1 MGRLCGLFGIT
12 RQAYYQYFWRDNDYQ
27 IEEELLIQE
36 VRSIRKR
43 QPMIGTRKL
52 YGMLE
57 VFMVKHQIKVGRD
70 ALFDLLARNG
80 MLVRRKKKKT
90 QTTFSAHWLRKY
102 PNLIK
107 GIKPMKPNQIWV
119 ADITYLETEIGFV
132 YISLITDAYSRKIV
146 GYHVADNL
154 LAISSVEALKMA
166 LTNMPKNS
174 ENLIHH
180 SDRGIQYCS
189 QEYVNVLQDYK
200 VKISMTQNGDPLE
213 NAIAERVNG
222 ILKNELMPN
231 VIIKNLTH
239 AQKLLKEIVL
249 IYNDERPHMSIALL
263 TPNQAHLL
271 DGKLKRYWKNYYN
284 KPTVNAYQD
293 FQL

>member
-1 MGRLCGLFGIT
+1 LGRLCGLFGIT
-12 RQAYYQYFWRDNDYQ
+12 RQAYYQYFWRESDYQ
-27 IEEELLIQE
+27 IEEELLLQE
-36 VRSIRKR
+36 VKNIRKR

-52 YGMLE
+52 YGMLAT
-57 VFMVKHQIKVGRD
+57 FMVEHQLKIGRD

-80 MLVRRKKKKT
+80 MLVRRKKKKA

-107 GIKPMKPNQIWV
+107 GFEPTGPNQVWV
-119 ADITYLETEIGFV
+119 ADITYLETEEGFL

-146 GYHVADNL
+146 GFHVADNL
-154 LAISSVEALKMA
+154 LAVSSVEALKMA
-166 LTNMPKNS
+166 LENMPKTL

-189 QEYVNVLQDYK
+189 QEYVNVLQDYQ

-222 ILKNELMPN
+222 ILKNELMAN
-231 VIIKNLTH
+231 VKIKNLEH
-239 AQKLLKEIVL
+239 ATNLLKTMVS
-249 IYNDERPHMSIALL
+249 IYNDERPHLSIALL
-263 TPNQAHLL
+263 TPNQAHQL

-284 KPTVNAYQD
+284 KSTVTAYQD

>member
-1 MGRLCGLFGIT
+1 LFGIT
-12 RQAYYQYFWRDNDYQ
+12 RQAYYQYFWRENDCQ
-27 IEEELLIQE
+27 LEEELLIQE
-36 VRSIRKR
+36 VKIIRKR

-52 YGMLE
+52 YGMLQS
-57 VFMVKHQIKVGRD
+57 FMVQHQIKVGRD
-70 ALFDLLARNG
+70 ALFEVLASNG
-80 MLVRRKKKKT
+80 LLVRRKKKKA
-90 QTTFSAHWLRKY
+90 QTTFSSHWLRKY

-107 GIKPMKPNQIWV
+107 GIEPIKPNEVWV
-119 ADITYLETEIGFV
+119 SDITYLETEIGFV
-132 YISLITDAYSRKIV
+132 YISLITDAYSRKVV

-154 LAISSVEALKMA
+154 LAVSSVEALKMA
-166 LTNMPKNS
+166 LKSMPNNL

-189 QEYVNVLQDYK
+189 QEYVNVLQDYEI
-200 VKISMTQNGDPLE
+200 KISMTENGDPLE

-231 VIIKNLTH
+231 IKIENLEH

-249 IYNDERPHMSIALL
+249 IYNDERPHLSIALL
-263 TPNQAHLL
+263 TPNQAHQF
-271 DGKLKRYWKNYYN
+271 DGKLKRYWKSYY
-284 KPTVNAYQD
+284 KKATVNLYQD

>member
-1 MGRLCGLFGIT
+1 MGHFCNLFDIT
-12 RQAYYQYFWRDNDYQ
+12 RQAYYQYFWRESDSQ
-27 IEEELLIQE
+27 IEEELLLKQ
-36 VRSIRKR
+36 VRDIRKR

-52 YGMLE
+52 YGMLNT
-57 VFMVKHQIKVGRD
+57 FMVEHQIKVGRD

-80 MLVRRKKKKT
+80 MLIRRQKSKV
-90 QTTFSAHWLRKY
+90 QTTFSSHWLRKY

-107 GIKPMKPNQIWV
+107 GFEPVKPNQLWV

-154 LAISSVEALKMA
+154 LAVSSVEALKMA
-166 LTNMPKNS
+166 LVNMPKNL

-180 SDRGIQYCS
+180 SDRGVQYCS
-189 QEYVNVLQDYK
+189 QEYVNLLQDFQ
-200 VKISMTQNGDPLE
+200 VKISMTQNGDPLD

-222 ILKNELMPN
+222 ILKNELL
-231 VIIKNLTH
+231 IKEKIKNLEH
-239 AQKLLKEIVL
+239 AQKLLNDVVM

-263 TPNQAHLL
+263 TPNQAHKL

-284 KPTVNAYQD
+284 KEANNKYQY

>member
-1 MGRLCGLFGIT
+1 MFGIT
-12 RQAYYQYFWRDNDYQ
+12 RQAYYQYFWRESDYQ

-36 VRSIRKR
+36 VRNIRKR

-52 YGMLE
+52 YGMLQS
-57 VFMVKHQIKVGRD
+57 FMIQHQIKVGRD
-70 ALFDLLARNG
+70 ALFELLASNG
-80 MLVRRKKKKT
+80 LLVRRKKKKA
-90 QTTFSAHWLRKY
+90 QTTFSSHWLRKY

-107 GIKPMKPNQIWV
+107 GIEPTKPNQIWV
-119 ADITYLETEIGFV
+119 ADITYLETDIGFV

-166 LTNMPKNS
+166 LVNMPKNL

-180 SDRGIQYCS
+180 SDRGIQYCA
-189 QEYVNVLQDYK
+189 QEYVNVLQDYQ

-222 ILKNELMPN
+222 ILKNELLPN
-231 VIIKNLTH
+231 IKVKNLEH
-239 AQKLLKEIVL
+239 VQKLLKEIVL

-263 TPNQAHLL
+263 TPSQAHQL
-271 DGKLKRYWKNYYN
+271 DGKLKRYWKSYY
-284 KPTVNAYQD
+284 KKAIVNLYQD

>member
-1 MGRLCGLFGIT
+1 MFGIT
-12 RQAYYQYFWRDNDYQ
+12 RQAYYQYFWRENDCQ
-27 IEEELLIQE
+27 LEEELLIQE
-36 VRSIRKR
+36 IRNIRKR

-52 YGMLE
+52 YGMLQS
-57 VFMVKHQIKVGRD
+57 FMVQHQIKVGRD
-70 ALFDLLARNG
+70 ALFGLLASNG
-80 MLVRRKKKKT
+80 LLVRRKKKKA
-90 QTTFSAHWLRKY
+90 QTTFSSHWLRKH

-107 GIKPMKPNQIWV
+107 GIEPIKPNEIWV
-119 ADITYLETEIGFV
+119 SDISYLETEIGFV
-132 YISLITDAYSRKIV
+132 YISLITDAYSRKVV

-154 LAISSVEALKMA
+154 LAVSSVEALKMA
-166 LTNMPKNS
+166 LKSMPKNL

-200 VKISMTQNGDPLE
+200 IKISMTENGDPLE

-231 VIIKNLTH
+231 IKIENLEH

-249 IYNDERPHMSIALL
+249 IYNDERPHLSIALL
-263 TPNQAHLL
+263 TPNQAHQL
-271 DGKLKRYWKNYYN
+271 DGKLKRYWKNYY
-284 KPTVNAYQD
+284 KKATVNLYQD